1 MSPSPKQDDFFV
13 GYLAT
18 PPKASRF
25 FHRIVPAIL
34 VIVLIAAGLIAA
46 RQRDPGNGEWDSQD
60 RQLEGTLFTQPYPIL
75 QSRDGRT
82 FLLVAEG
89 KHAIDLPATATDG
102 AILRVQGTI
111 IQRGT
116 LRLLEVTNLTIAI
129 PSSSVAQ
136 IPAFSGQNRT
146 FHGEIVDPKCFAG
159 AMKPG
164 DGKTHKACAALCLRG
179 GIPPAFIADTGEM
192 FLLTGLPI
200 DHFVPIVGEPVEL
213 YGVASTIGEIPIL
226 RVTQPPHVASK

>member
-1 MSPSPKQDDFFV
+1 MSTRNQDDFFV

-18 PPKASRF
+18 PPRVSRF
-25 FHRIVPAIL
+25 LRQAVPPIL
-34 VIVLIAAGLIAA
+34 LIALTAAGLIAA

-60 RQLEGTLFTQPYPIL
+60 RQLEGTLMTQPYPIL

-82 FLLVAEG
+82 CVLVAEG

-102 AILRVQGTI
+102 ATVRVGGTI

-116 LRLLEVTNLTIAI
+116 LRLLEVKNITV
-129 PSSSVAQ
+129 SSTSSPGVKS
-136 IPAFSGQNRT
+136 PTFSGEIRT
-146 FHGEIVDPKCFAG
+146 FHGEVVDPKCFAG

-179 GIPPAFIADTGEM
+179 GIPPAFVADSGEM
-192 FLLTGLPI
+192 FLLTGLSVDQLI
-200 DHFVPIVGEPVEL
+200 LIVGEPVEL
-213 YGVASTIGEIPIL
+213 KGIPSTIGEIPIL
-226 RVTQPPHVASK
+226 RVTQPPRVASK

>member
-1 MSPSPKQDDFFV
+1 MPARDEDFFV

-18 PPKASRF
+18 PPKVSRF
-25 FHRIVPAIL
+25 LRRVVPVIL

-60 RQLEGTLFTQPYPIL
+60 RDLEGKLLTQPYPIL

-89 KHAIDLPATATDG
+89 KHAIELPATATDG

-111 IQRGT
+111 IQRGS
-116 LRLLEVTNLTIAI
+116 LRLLEVTQLTVAAT
-129 PSSSVAQ
+129 SSSPAQ
-136 IPAFSGQNRT
+136 STQFAGEGRR
-146 FHGEIVDPKCFAG
+146 FHGEMVDPKCFAG

-164 DGKTHKACAALCLRG
+164 DGKTHKACAALCIRG
-179 GIPPAFIADTGEM
+179 GIPPAFVADTGET

-200 DHFVPIVGEPVEL
+200 DEVVPIVGEPVEL
-213 YGVASTIGEIPIL
+213 NGIVSAIGEIPIL
-226 RVTQPPHVASK
+226 RVTRPPHVASK